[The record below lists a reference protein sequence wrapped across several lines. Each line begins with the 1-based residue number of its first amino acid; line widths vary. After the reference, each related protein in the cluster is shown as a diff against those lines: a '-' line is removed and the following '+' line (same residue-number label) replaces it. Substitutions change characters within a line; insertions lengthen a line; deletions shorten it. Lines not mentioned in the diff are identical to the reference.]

1 MSISTWLTL
10 LIIVLVAWIP
20 TCKGRTADVSAEPPR
35 GGVAKASV
43 SASSGGPTIDVK
55 QSVVAE
61 MAKAPPIDKKA
72 VQRIKE
78 AISRGDYPINLERVS
93 DAPMDAYRELKD

>member
-1 MSISTWLTL
+1 MVDSIKNSFSR
-10 LIIVLVAWIP
+10 VDP
-20 TCKGRTADVSAEPPR
+20 HQKGRTADVSAGTAK
-35 GGVAKASV
+35 GGVAKASA
-43 SASSGGPTIDVK
+43 SASSRGTTIDVK

-72 VQRIKE
+72 VQQIKE

-93 DAPMDAYRELKD
+93 DALMDAYRELKD

>member
-1 MSISTWLTL
+1 MVDSIKNNFSR
-10 LIIVLVAWIP
+10 VDP
-20 TCKGRTADVSAEPPR
+20 HQKGRTADVSAGAAK
-35 GGVAKASV
+35 GGAAKV
-43 SASSGGPTIDVK
+43 SAPASSGVTTIDVK

-72 VQRIKE
+72 VQQIKE

-93 DAPMDAYRELKD
+93 DALMDAYRELKD

>member
-1 MSISTWLTL
+1 MVDSIKNSFSR
-10 LIIVLVAWIP
+10 VDP
-20 TCKGRTADVSAEPPR
+20 HQKGRTADVSAGTAK
-35 GGVAKASV
+35 GGVAKATA
-43 SASSGGPTIDVK
+43 SASSGGTTIYVK

-78 AISRGDYPINLERVS
+78 AISRGDYPINLEKVS
-93 DAPMDAYRELKD
+93 DALLDAYRDFKD

>member
-1 MSISTWLTL
+1 MVDSIKNNFSR
-10 LIIVLVAWIP
+10 VDP
-20 TCKGRTADVSAEPPR
+20 HQKGRTADVSA
-35 GGVAKASV
+35 GTAKGAAANVST
-43 SASSGGPTIDVK
+43 SASSGGTIIDVK

-61 MAKAPPIDKKA
+61 MAKAPPFDKKA

-93 DAPMDAYRELKD
+93 DALMDAYRELKD

>member
-1 MSISTWLTL
+1 MVDSIKNSFSR
-10 LIIVLVAWIP
+10 VDP
-20 TCKGRTADVSAEPPR
+20 HQKGRTADVSAGTTN
-35 GGVAKASV
+35 GGVAKASA
-43 SASSGGPTIDVK
+43 SASSGGTTIDVK

-61 MAKAPPIDKKA
+61 MAKAPPIDEKA

-93 DAPMDAYRELKD
+93 DALMDAYRELKD

>member
-1 MSISTWLTL
+1 MVDSIKNSFSR
-10 LIIVLVAWIP
+10 VDP
-20 TCKGRTADVSAEPPR
+20 HQKGRTADVSAGTAK

-43 SASSGGPTIDVK
+43 TASSGGANIDVK
-55 QSVVAE
+55 QTIVAE
-61 MAKAPPIDKKA
+61 MAKAPPIDKKT

-93 DAPMDAYRELKD
+93 DALMDAYQELKD

>member
-1 MSISTWLTL
+1 MVDSIKNSFSR
-10 LIIVLVAWIP
+10 VDP
-20 TCKGRTADVSAEPPR
+20 HQRGRNADVSAGTAK
-35 GGVAKASV
+35 GGVAKASAPA
-43 SASSGGPTIDVK
+43 ASGVTTIDVK

-61 MAKAPPIDKKA
+61 MAKAPPIDEKA

-93 DAPMDAYRELKD
+93 DALMDAYRELKD

>member
-1 MSISTWLTL
+1 MVDSIKNSFSR
-10 LIIVLVAWIP
+10 VDP
-20 TCKGRTADVSAEPPR
+20 HQKGRTADVSAGTAK
-35 GGVAKASV
+35 GGVAKASA
-43 SASSGGPTIDVK
+43 SASSSGTTIDVK

-61 MAKAPPIDKKA
+61 MAKAPPIDEKA

-93 DAPMDAYRELKD
+93 DALMDAYRELKD

>member
-1 MSISTWLTL
+1 MVDSIKNSFSR
-10 LIIVLVAWIP
+10 VDP
-20 TCKGRTADVSAEPPR
+20 HQKGRTADVSAGTAK
-35 GGVAKASV
+35 GGVAKASASV
-43 SASSGGPTIDVK
+43 SSGGTTIDVK

-61 MAKAPPIDKKA
+61 MAKAPPIDEKA

-93 DAPMDAYRELKD
+93 DALMDAYRELKD

>member
-1 MSISTWLTL
+1 MVDSIKNSFSR
-10 LIIVLVAWIP
+10 VDP
-20 TCKGRTADVSAEPPR
+20 HQKGRTADVSAGTAK
-35 GGVAKASV
+35 GGAAKASV
-43 SASSGGPTIDVK
+43 SVSSGGTTIDVK
-55 QSVVAE
+55 QSVVSE

-93 DAPMDAYRELKD
+93 DALMDAYRELKD

>member
-1 MSISTWLTL
+1 MVDSIKNSFSR
-10 LIIVLVAWIP
+10 VDP
-20 TCKGRTADVSAEPPR
+20 HQKGRTADVSA
-35 GGVAKASV
+35 GTAKGAAKTSV
-43 SASSGGPTIDVK
+43 PASSGGTTIDVK

-93 DAPMDAYRELKD
+93 DALMDAYRELKD

>member
-1 MSISTWLTL
+1 MVDSIKNSFSR
-10 LIIVLVAWIP
+10 VDP
-20 TCKGRTADVSAEPPR
+20 HQKGRTADVSAGTAK
-35 GGVAKASV
+35 GGVVKASA
-43 SASSGGPTIDVK
+43 SASSGGTTIDVK

-93 DAPMDAYRELKD
+93 DALMDAYRELKD

>member
-1 MSISTWLTL
+1 MD
-10 LIIVLVAWIP
+10 P
-20 TCKGRTADVSAEPPR
+20 HQKGRTADVSAGTAK
-35 GGVAKASV
+35 GGVAKAS
-43 SASSGGPTIDVK
+43 ASVPSGGTTIDVK

-78 AISRGDYPINLERVS
+78 AISRGDYPINLEKVS
-93 DAPMDAYRELKD
+93 DALMDAYRELKD

>member
-1 MSISTWLTL
+1 MVDSIKNSFSR
-10 LIIVLVAWIP
+10 VDP
-20 TCKGRTADVSAEPPR
+20 HQKGRTADVSAGTAK
-35 GGVAKASV
+35 GGVAKPSA
-43 SASSGGPTIDVK
+43 SASSGGTTIDVK

-61 MAKAPPIDKKA
+61 MAKAPPIDEKA

-93 DAPMDAYRELKD
+93 DALMDAYRELKD

>member
-1 MSISTWLTL
+1 MVDSIKNSFSR
-10 LIIVLVAWIP
+10 VDP
-20 TCKGRTADVSAEPPR
+20 HQKGRTADVSAGTAN
-35 GGVAKASV
+35 GGVAKASA
-43 SASSGGPTIDVK
+43 SASSGGTTIDVK

-61 MAKAPPIDKKA
+61 MSKAPPIDKKA

-93 DAPMDAYRELKD
+93 DALMDAYRELKD

>member
-1 MSISTWLTL
+1 MVDSIKNRFSR
-10 LIIVLVAWIP
+10 VDP
-20 TCKGRTADVSAEPPR
+20 HQKGRTADVSA
-35 GGVAKASV
+35 GTAKGAAKTSV
-43 SASSGGPTIDVK
+43 PASSGGTTIDVK
-55 QSVVAE
+55 QTVVAE

-93 DAPMDAYRELKD
+93 DALMDAYRELKD

>member
-1 MSISTWLTL
+1 MVDSIKNSFSR
-10 LIIVLVAWIP
+10 VDP
-20 TCKGRTADVSAEPPR
+20 HQKGRTADVSA
-35 GGVAKASV
+35 GTAKGVVAKAS
-43 SASSGGPTIDVK
+43 APAASGGTTIDVK

-61 MAKAPPIDKKA
+61 MAKAPPINEKA

-93 DAPMDAYRELKD
+93 DALMDAYRELKD

>member
-1 MSISTWLTL
+1 MVDSIKNSFSR
-10 LIIVLVAWIP
+10 VDP
-20 TCKGRTADVSAEPPR
+20 HQKGRTADVSAGTAK
-35 GGVAKASV
+35 GGAAKASASV
-43 SASSGGPTIDVK
+43 SSGGKTIDVK

-93 DAPMDAYRELKD
+93 DALMDAYRELKD

>member
-1 MSISTWLTL
+1 MVDSIKNSFSR
-10 LIIVLVAWIP
+10 VDP
-20 TCKGRTADVSAEPPR
+20 HQKGRTADVSA
-35 GGVAKASV
+35 GTAKGAAKTSV
-43 SASSGGPTIDVK
+43 PASSGGTTIDVK
-55 QSVVAE
+55 QTVVAE

-93 DAPMDAYRELKD
+93 DALMDAYRELKD

>member
-1 MSISTWLTL
+1 MVDSIKNNFSR
-10 LIIVLVAWIP
+10 VDP
-20 TCKGRTADVSAEPPR
+20 HQKGRTADTSVGTAKGGATKVSVP
-35 GGVAKASV
+35 
-43 SASSGGPTIDVK
+43 ASSGGTTIDVK

-93 DAPMDAYRELKD
+93 DALMDAYRELKD